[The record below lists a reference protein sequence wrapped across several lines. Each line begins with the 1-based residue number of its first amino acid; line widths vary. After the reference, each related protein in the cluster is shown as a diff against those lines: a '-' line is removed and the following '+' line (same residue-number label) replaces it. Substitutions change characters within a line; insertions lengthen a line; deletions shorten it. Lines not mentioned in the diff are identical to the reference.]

1 MDGRSHGNIRD
12 QMKRRTLLTTLNAF
26 PYVKTRIRVVDKEQ
40 SVLQPIEVAIE
51 DIEKKNRFVLD
62 FRTLDIIMFTNMY
75 ENLHGNRKLFNFLL
89 WFCNFNTVKKNYKNW
104 KEKTMINFLFK
115 KSI

>member
-62 FRTLDIIMFTNMY
+62 FRTLDIIMFTNIY
-75 ENLHGNRKLFNFLL
+75 ETFKVGKISVNCNFYGNRKLFDFYYGFAIL
-89 WFCNFNTVKKNYKNW
+89 
-104 KEKTMINFLFK
+104 IR
-115 KSI
+115 

>member
-62 FRTLDIIMFTNMY
+62 FRTLDIIMFTNIY
-75 ENLHGNRKLFNFLL
+75 ETFKVGKIFSELQLL
-89 WFCNFNTVKKNYKNW
+89 RQSK
-104 KEKTMINFLFK
+104 I
-115 KSI
+115 I